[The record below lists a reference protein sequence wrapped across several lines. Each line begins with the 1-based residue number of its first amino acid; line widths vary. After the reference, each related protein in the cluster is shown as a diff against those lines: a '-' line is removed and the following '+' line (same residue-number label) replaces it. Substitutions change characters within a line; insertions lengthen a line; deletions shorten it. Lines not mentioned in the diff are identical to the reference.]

1 MSDGDLYAGGLE
13 LAFFESADFEKP
25 DADSSESPEMAGRNV
40 LRLLM
45 MGWRDDW
52 KDLVS
57 WDLFKAVFSERNH
70 AFTKGLRFAFQQGFA
85 HLHSQLQNKELT
97 AQQHN
102 QAELYL
108 ANCLTL
114 LPYADITPY
123 ESFAIPQWVNGSW
136 QLVDYKVVPIEL
148 TPTWGFTKLFLKN
161 DDRVFAYGLEPIN
174 NPDASPHLIFMGT
187 TYPAGQGFHT
197 QVNTDLEG
205 FETVGKKLYRSGH
218 ANISNWLDKQ
228 PKKVRVC
235 GTSLGGSLSLLLA
248 IDQGEKLS
256 RVDALNPAGLYNSW
270 RKSSFDH
277 WDEQTTKPDVFV
289 QKQGN
294 DPVSIF
300 GVWKPDWTILKV
312 TPPADKQGPNAV
324 ADHALNYAGFA
335 ETTFTEVDANRD
347 NEERKHRDFWLY
359 TVARSIFHYLILLPS
374 RYIILPIWRYIFSHK
389 LQLLLTAGLFTLLF
403 LVPGLTAGFVIPMLG
418 ATLLA
423 VLNAIIPAVVGAYL
437 LNNVIF
443 FFSDI
448 FTGKSESDIS
458 KLADWFLNQP
468 LAARIAIMAI
478 PVVLISIFLVVSIVF
493 PSVAPALFLSFALVP
508 MVIKGIT
515 KIISWIKTAAGYN
528 EVEKPECQ
536 DPELPRNESMDIY
549 KNNIKADF
557 TLKELGD
564 YYRVKRCLL
573 KNKDFLPVSKEGGK
587 ERFNGLSKY
596 EVLEKSKDEVNNS
609 ESLTIEATKAKIH
622 DMKQIVQL
630 VNRYGL
636 NRDNSDL
643 MQKLNEFDAEY
654 QCGKVKPCAPG
665 LA

>member
-1 MSDGDLYAGGLE
+1 MSDGYAGGLE
-13 LAFFESADFEKP
+13 LAFFESVDFEKP
-25 DADSSESPEMAGRNV
+25 DADSPENPEMAGRNL

-57 WDLFKAVFSERNH
+57 WDVFKAVFSERNH
-70 AFTKGLRFAFQQGFA
+70 SLTKGLRLAFQQGFT
-85 HLHSQLQNKELT
+85 HIYSQLQNKELT
-97 AQQHN
+97 TLQHK

-136 QLVDYKVVPIEL
+136 QLVEYKVVPIEL
-148 TPTWGFTKLFLKN
+148 TPTSGFTKLFLNN

-197 QVNTDLEG
+197 QVNTDLES

-228 PKKVRVC
+228 TKKVRVC

-277 WDEQTTKPDVFV
+277 WDEQTDKPEVFV

-312 TPPADKQGPNAV
+312 TPPANKQGPNAV
-324 ADHALNYAGFA
+324 TDHALNYAGFA
-335 ETTFTEVDANRD
+335 DTTFTEVDAQAD
-347 NEERKHRDFWLY
+347 NEERKHRDLWLY
-359 TVARSIFHYLILLPS
+359 TVARSIFYYLVLVPF
-374 RYIILPIWRYIFSHK
+374 RYVILPTWRYVFNHK
-389 LQLLLTAGLFTLLF
+389 LQLFLTAALFTLFF
-403 LVPGLTAGFVIPMLG
+403 LVPALATGFVIPMVG
-418 ATLLA
+418 AAALA
-423 VLNAIIPAVVGAYL
+423 VLNAIFPALLGAYW
-437 LNNVIF
+437 LNNIIMYA
-443 FFSDI
+443 SDS
-448 FTGKSESDIS
+448 FTGKCESDIS
-458 KLADWFLNQP
+458 KFIAWFSTQSTIAQALILTAP
-468 LAARIAIMAI
+468 VLVLSAA
-478 PVVLISIFLVVSIVF
+478 LVVAICFPGFAPLIMSGLVLAPMIV
-493 PSVAPALFLSFALVP
+493 
-508 MVIKGIT
+508 KGIT
-515 KIISWIKTAAGYN
+515 KIISWIEIITGYN
-528 EVEKPECQ
+528 KVAKPDCQ
-536 DPELPRNESMDIY
+536 DPELPRNETMNIY
-549 KNNIKADF
+549 KNTTTANF
-557 TLKELGD
+557 TFKELGD
-564 YYRVKRCLL
+564 YYRAKRCLL
-573 KNKDFLPVSKEGGK
+573 KNKDFLPASKEVGK
-587 ERFNGLSKY
+587 EKFNGFSKY
-596 EVLEKSKDEVNNS
+596 EVLEKSEDEVTNNAT
-609 ESLTIEATKAKIH
+609 LPVEASKAKIH

-636 NRDNSDL
+636 NRDSSDM
-643 MQKLNEFDAEY
+643 MQKLKDLDSEY
-654 QCGKVKPCAPG
+654 TAGKVKPCAPG